1 MEDAVTEELKLG
13 VLMKD
18 DVRLELDLLHQM
30 STSLLVFDMK
40 RKQLDSHF
48 DSLVSLIERQRDE
61 AMKAIRL
68 MEDEAEVAA
77 EKRRKELRLRE
88 ERLRVKIE
96 NDKKE
101 VERRAA
107 ECVVK
112 EKEMREAK
120 MAAERMSVELCGK
133 KKEVNVMKKA
143 VDDLTAQVQAENAR
157 FNDTCQRLSD
167 ENLALRNEVK
177 LLTQQLELKAQ
188 PLGREEQISE
198 IFCNTM
204 QHAELNGKVLFM
216 HVREHIDDHEVA
228 TAKVSS
234 VLLNVGDKSE
244 DLILEALG
252 ISYST
257 ELEEQGSQSIFRPC
271 RILLLEQL
279 CQICPQTK
287 SQAREEALKVAVEWR
302 AGVESCADKYSEI
315 SRFVRFLSMYD
326 IASEFK
332 DEVLLPMLHNVAVH
346 EGTPD
351 LCFTLGFADRIT
363 GYIKTLLKSSQL
375 LKALEYV
382 SAFKLARQFSV
393 TKIVQEQMN
402 QLKQTCQSML
412 KEGGHSQAAE
422 TQILDFQINTLKELI
437 KCIKDLEVHG
447 KYSAMNLEVRLVL
460 VKLKRRRYIKK
471 RPAPSPDHS
480 SDPEPVKKKGCKP
493 TGAAKST
500 EVEPKDT
507 SNVYP
512 ESGSRDLCS
521 SNLSSDS
528 EPLNKKCFELPATPR
543 SKDVPKDTLSANP
556 ESVSKDCCSN
566 SSSNAEPVK
575 NQTSELPET
584 VATIDMSAT
593 EIEYPTL
600 NVIDNVD
607 EEEDHQGGPH
617 SLFVTKR
624 LKVEED
630 CNEEDSDVVLVN
642 TNDGDVGR
650 KRRNKA
656 QSPFY
661 ASARKKSKRSSSR
674 NMQVENIYGNRRP
687 IDQSDAQKVETD
699 QTTIKRGYCGKETIL
714 DSEGRIQCVIQGRF
728 QTSAQTEK
736 AVERARAFRA
746 EEPVCIIALQPSYVC
761 PQKKCHLHFPAS
773 FIEAYVNL
781 KIKDVML
788 RTNDGRTWTLTYY
801 LTESQHVSKL
811 TSGWKKF
818 AIDNDLKA
826 GDVCLFE
833 LIKGAKNSLKVVVFR
848 VTDEETDLHPKGHIH
863 NLSETFSAF
872 MTAFKQPR
880 VS

>member
-1 MEDAVTEELKLG
+1 MPKRQNKPQEPIGFLYMEDAVTEELKLG

-18 DVRLELDLLHQM
+18 DVRRELDLLHQM

-48 DSLVSLIERQRDE
+48 DSLVNSIERQRDE
-61 AMKAIRL
+61 AMKAIRA
-68 MEDEAEVAA
+68 MEEEAEVAA

-96 NDKKE
+96 NEKKE
-101 VERRAA
+101 VERLAA

-120 MAAERMSVELCGK
+120 MAAEIMSVELCGK
-133 KKEVNVMKKA
+133 EKEVNVMKKA
-143 VDDLTAQVQAENAR
+143 VDDLTARVHVENAR

-198 IFCNTM
+198 IYKFLHLLTSAGIITICNTM

-234 VLLNVGDKSE
+234 VLLNVGDKAE

-257 ELEEQGSQSIFRPC
+257 ELEEQGSQSIIRPC

-393 TKIVQEQMN
+393 RKIVQEQMN

-447 KYSAMNLEVRLVL
+447 KYSAMNLEVRLV
-460 VKLKRRRYIKK
+460 KLKRRKYIKK
-471 RPAPSPDHS
+471 RPAPSPDPS

-493 TGAAKST
+493 TGAAKSI

-528 EPLNKKCFELPATPR
+528 EPLNKKCFELPVTAR
-543 SKDVPKDTLSANP
+543 SKGVPKDTLSVNP
-556 ESVSKDCCSN
+556 ESGSKDCCSN
-566 SSSNAEPVK
+566 SSSNAEPLK

-584 VATIDMSAT
+584 FTTKSNEVDPKDSLNVYQESESKDLCLSNPSIDPEPLRKKGCKPSGTCKLT
-593 EIEYPTL
+593 EGAPKDTL
-600 NVIDNVD
+600 NANPESGSRDLCR
-607 EEEDHQGGPH
+607 P
-617 SLFVTKR
+617 
-624 LKVEED
+624 
-630 CNEEDSDVVLVN
+630 
-642 TNDGDVGR
+642 
-650 KRRNKA
+650 
-656 QSPFY
+656 
-661 ASARKKSKRSSSR
+661 SSSSNPKPLKKKGCKLLVLGTAKSNGAPRHDLNAHREIGSR
-674 NMQVENIYGNRRP
+674 NALHSQDMQKAPYLFHPPQFRHDIIPSVSPYICPPPEPSQYKPPEFHYGVNVTANSHYIFP
-687 IDQSDAQKVETD
+687 PPGPSQYELSEFLNPPQYYHPCPTVG
-699 QTTIKRGYCGKETIL
+699 GYPEVPFWHYPM
-714 DSEGRIQCVIQGRF
+714 SEGPPYF
-728 QTSAQTEK
+728 D
-736 AVERARAFRA
+736 
-746 EEPVCIIALQPSYVC
+746 YW
-761 PQKKCHLHFPAS
+761 H
-773 FIEAYVNL
+773 
-781 KIKDVML
+781 
-788 RTNDGRTWTLTYY
+788 
-801 LTESQHVSKL
+801 
-811 TSGWKKF
+811 
-818 AIDNDLKA
+818 
-826 GDVCLFE
+826 
-833 LIKGAKNSLKVVVFR
+833 
-848 VTDEETDLHPKGHIH
+848 
-863 NLSETFSAF
+863 
-872 MTAFKQPR
+872 
-880 VS
+880 